1 MKDYITTYNL
11 YPESEPTLIQDDYMK
26 NPNKDN
32 FEPNLN
38 QYIYKYYST
47 ESPLFGKNM
56 PVSYLGPKAYYSLEP
71 KPEYGILGNVLGR
84 GGLLPDGNNVM
95 PFGAVFY
102 DPNSYQIIHMT
113 TMGNIASVYYSRL
126 QQSNRPG
133 VSGVSDWTRTYQHA
147 LLVKQDGKWKW
158 AAYDPLYSLYSSNAL
173 ITQQQNDEYNSESW
187 LEAFKDK
194 L

>member
-26 NPNKDN
+26 NPNKDG

-38 QYIYKYYST
+38 QYIYKYWDVGYSYM
-47 ESPLFGKNM
+47 FGKDAS
-56 PVSYLGPKAYYSLEP
+56 VGHLGPKAYYQYEP
-71 KPEYGILGNVLGR
+71 KVEYGILGNILGR
-84 GGLLPDGNNVM
+84 GGRLPDGYNVA
-95 PFGAVFY
+95 PFGSVFY

-126 QQSNRPG
+126 EEANRPG
-133 VSGVSDWTRTYQHA
+133 FQIQMEWQRTYQHA

-158 AAYDPLYSLYSSNAL
+158 AAYDPLYSNNSDA
-173 ITQQQNDEYNSESW
+173 TQQDNTGSW